1 MGQLRKQFAKRL
13 KELRQQKG
21 MTQEE
26 LAKATGLSVS
36 FIRSMEQ
43 ATHAPSFDSIE
54 KLCATLNIQPKNLF
68 DFIEGNND

>member
-21 MTQEE
+21 MTQED

-43 ATHAPSFDSIE
+43 GINAPSFDTLERLANGLQTQVRTLFYFEIE
-54 KLCATLNIQPKNLF
+54 
-68 DFIEGNND
+68 E

>member
-21 MTQEE
+21 MTQED

-36 FIRSMEQ
+36 FIRAVEQ
-43 ATHAPSFDSIE
+43 GINSPSFNSLETISSALGLDV
-54 KLCATLNIQPKNLF
+54 KQLF
-68 DFIEGNND
+68 DFNEEH